1 MLRPDDVLIA
11 REETAV
17 RRDQELGRAI
27 GLVSLLLGALTGQRE
42 LSESDRY
49 DVAQWA
55 VDHVNRSDVRDLVV
69 KVISTEI
76 NDTSEFRQ
84 KVAEAIQEKFRV
96 DGSAGID
103 TPTGADAVPTGT
115 RGSPTGADE
124 ATGLSGHSRGTPDSS
139 EH

>member
-1 MLRPDDVLIA
+1 M
-11 REETAV
+11 

-49 DVAQWA
+49 EVAQWA
-55 VDHVNRSDVRDLVV
+55 VDHVNRSDIRDLVV

-76 NDTSEFRQ
+76 IDTSEFRE
-84 KVAEAIQEKFRV
+84 KVAEAIQKKFQV
-96 DGSAGID
+96 DCGARID
-103 TPTGADAVPTGT
+103 TPTGADDMPTGT
-115 RGSPTGADE
+115 CEAPTGADE
-124 ATGLSGHSRGTPDSS
+124 TTGLSGHSRGAPEAS